1 MVVAGLVDP
10 HERGTWGPIELLTVA
25 AEVEAAA
32 VGADQI
38 DVAVA
43 VKVAVCQALAVF
55 VVAGRELE
63 RHGVLTGF

>member
-1 MVVAGLVDP
+1 M
-10 HERGTWGPIELLTVA
+10 TVA